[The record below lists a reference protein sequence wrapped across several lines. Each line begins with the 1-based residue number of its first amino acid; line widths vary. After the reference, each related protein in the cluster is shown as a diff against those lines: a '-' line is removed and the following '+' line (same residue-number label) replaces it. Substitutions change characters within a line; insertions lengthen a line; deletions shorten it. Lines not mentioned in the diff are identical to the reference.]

1 MKILVTGAAGLLG
14 SRLIHYLNQI
24 VPDAEIWGVDNMEGG
39 YDENLIGCKVKMLHV
54 DANHLSLAKYFEFQ
68 RFDYV
73 FCFHAYAAEGLS
85 PFIRMFN
92 YQNNLVSTAN
102 IINNCIE
109 YGVKRLVF
117 TSSMSVYGNGNPPFD
132 EDSPY
137 APIDPYAVGKM
148 ACELDIKIAGEQHG
162 LDWCIIRPHNVI
174 GRNQNCWDKYRNVIG
189 IFLYQSL
196 NDLPLTIYGDGGQQ
210 RAFSPIEDC
219 LPCLW
224 RAAVLPE
231 AGKQIINLGGTKH
244 MTINQIADM
253 VIRVTGKGTKV
264 YLEGRHEVRDAFPTY
279 QKSMDILGFREAH
292 NIEDTIRD
300 MWEWLQ
306 EQPTR
311 ERKVWDKYEV
321 NKGIYSF
328 WK

>member
-1 MKILVTGAAGLLG
+1 
-14 SRLIHYLNQI
+14 
-24 VPDAEIWGVDNMEGG
+24 
-39 YDENLIGCKVKMLHV
+39 
-54 DANHLSLAKYFEFQ
+54 
-68 RFDYV
+68 
-73 FCFHAYAAEGLS
+73 
-85 PFIRMFN
+85 
-92 YQNNLVSTAN
+92 
-102 IINNCIE
+102 
-109 YGVKRLVF
+109 
-117 TSSMSVYGNGNPPFD
+117 
-132 EDSPY
+132 
-137 APIDPYAVGKM
+137 
-148 ACELDIKIAGEQHG
+148 
-162 LDWCIIRPHNVI
+162 
-174 GRNQNCWDKYRNVIG
+174 
-189 IFLYQSL
+189 
-196 NDLPLTIYGDGGQQ
+196 
-210 RAFSPIEDC
+210 
-219 LPCLW
+219 
-224 RAAVLPE
+224 
-231 AGKQIINLGGTKH
+231 